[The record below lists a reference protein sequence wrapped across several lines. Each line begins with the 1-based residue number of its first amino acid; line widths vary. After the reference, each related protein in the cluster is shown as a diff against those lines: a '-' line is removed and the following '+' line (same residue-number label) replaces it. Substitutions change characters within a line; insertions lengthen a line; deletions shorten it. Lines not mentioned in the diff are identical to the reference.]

1 MANGFQGTPRKKIA
15 LDNNK
20 LSLTTPSPVDPKAKS
35 KLVWGFHNNNPRIT
49 VYTGDPSE
57 NNEKTGYGKIV
68 ANLDTPTLFAFF
80 HLMEIA
86 VKAEPGY
93 KAKIENKNFTFFGG
107 KRSDH
112 PVVLTELWVGKD
124 KDGCVW
130 MSVTARDR
138 PLIKFT
144 FAPTDFHNLFHGDG
158 APMSKGET
166 SVIYATGYLAIL
178 KRLFAHIS
186 VTEFVE
192 PIVNKPNNQGGGNY
206 QRGGQNTYQQRSAP
220 APASEDN
227 TGFDLPF

>member
-1 MANGFQGTPRKKIA
+1 MHWITINYPLPHLLLWIQKQNQIGLG
-15 LDNNK
+15 L
-20 LSLTTPSPVDPKAKS
+20 
-35 KLVWGFHNNNPRIT
+35 HNNNPRIT

-178 KRLFAHIS
+178 NDCLRIFRLLNS
-186 VTEFVE
+186 
-192 PIVNKPNNQGGGNY
+192 
-206 QRGGQNTYQQRSAP
+206 
-220 APASEDN
+220 
-227 TGFDLPF
+227 